1 MEAILNLDEAIKHA
15 ETQASLLGHSACGEE
30 HRQLAEWL
38 KELKWYR
45 ETYPNSRSLYSAKNA
60 IINIY
65 L

>member
-1 MEAILNLDEAIKHA
+1 MAVLNLDEAINHA
-15 ETQASLLGHSACGEE
+15 EAQASMLGHTDCGDE

-38 KELKWYR
+38 KELKWYM
-45 ETYPNSRSLYSAKNA
+45 ETYPNSKPVFSANNA

>member
-1 MEAILNLDEAIKHA
+1 MATLNLDEAINHA
-15 ETQASLLGHSACGEE
+15 ELQASLLGHSDCGDD

-45 ETYPNSRSLYSAKNA
+45 ETYPNSRPLFSAKNA